1 MRKKRGLT
9 LTVRVKKKINNG
21 NRSNI
26 HSKLRTNNFIVE
38 SKNEFGKDDEEKE
51 EDKEVEQ
58 FGDDVHN
65 DFDTPQFIGRLGTLA
80 YIDFQ
85 EF

>member
-9 LTVRVKKKINNG
+9 QTVRIKKKINNG
-21 NRSNI
+21 NSSNI
-26 HSKLRTNNFIVE
+26 E
-38 SKNEFGKDDEEKE
+38 SKDEFGNDDEEKE

>member
-9 LTVRVKKKINNG
+9 LTVRIKKKINNG
-21 NRSNI
+21 NSSNI
-26 HSKLRTNNFIVE
+26 E
-38 SKNEFGKDDEEKE
+38 SKHEFGKDDEEKE